1 VFCKKPIKSNHQ
13 NADSLF
19 DEIGPEESTMF
30 THIDFQIET
39 VFILAAAALLLQLV
53 QLLNRQMTG
62 DTRENRTEDYLY
74 KMARITGASEYE
86 IFQKSAEEWPV
97 SDTLVEQHFKEYL
110 RHQATPYYVNDFIRK
125 HKQQIDNLKLPP
137 F

>member
-1 VFCKKPIKSNHQ
+1 
-13 NADSLF
+13 
-19 DEIGPEESTMF
+19 MF
-30 THIDFQIET
+30 TYIDFQIET

-53 QLLNRQMTG
+53 QLLNRQMNG
-62 DTRENRTEDYLY
+62 DSRENRTEDDLY

-86 IFQKSAEEWPV
+86 IFQKSAAEWPV
-97 SDTLVEQHFKEYL
+97 SDTMVEQHFKEYL

>member
-1 VFCKKPIKSNHQ
+1 
-13 NADSLF
+13 
-19 DEIGPEESTMF
+19 MF
-30 THIDFQIET
+30 THINFQIET
-39 VFILAAAALLLQLV
+39 VLILAAAALLLLLV

-62 DTRENRTEDYLY
+62 DTRAHLAEDYLY

-86 IFQKSAEEWPV
+86 IFQKSAAEWPV
-97 SDTLVEQHFKEYL
+97 PETMVEKHFKEYL

-125 HKQQIDNLKLPP
+125 HKQQVDNLKLPP

>member
-1 VFCKKPIKSNHQ
+1 
-13 NADSLF
+13 
-19 DEIGPEESTMF
+19 MF

-62 DTRENRTEDYLY
+62 DTQKNRTEDYLY

-97 SDTLVEQHFKEYL
+97 SDTHLVEEHFKEYL